1 MADLDLTDF
10 MKEGSGGDVA
20 KLDWLDVDEK
30 AYREADR
37 LPKQNLDIG
46 PDLAAL
52 WSHDESS
59 SLKFVPNK
67 GEAKTMA
74 DLSQLHGHVGKSED
88 LVRVARLAI
97 MQTTDPRKIGH
108 ALTSRFDSDTIRAGK
123 TALAGVLAE
132 RGLLGRFYIEA
143 ADFPDCAQG
152 GKSSAEFVRRFAGDA
167 KFVKA
172 KEACGGCVHRRQAI
186 AGGSSHCGVFHKE
199 IVLEVPYTEALATEV
214 EKLQAAKGKAVQ
226 ASVGAPRDRIRQAH
240 LSGTAQAAE
249 FTGQWQA
256 PQKPIDTSNV
266 SEKLVAVANLTKKRD
281 QAAQEKVAAEKA
293 RPIVEFLRREMLKGH
308 GPRALAHSLR
318 LAYDQRDLQE
328 TRAHWE
334 PLFREAGLYGVVYTT
349 QDSFDDCR
357 EGAGFLSKHASS
369 VKAVVAGKKCES
381 CIFAK
386 VGRCMMYG
394 RKLVRNASDIVT
406 AETVAAMVD
415 EHKIAG
421 RLPFNAQHYNWG
433 ATPAEALKTIHRVA
447 SMPQA
452 MPVDS
457 RMAIEQAFHG
467 NGPRQVQASELTKR
481 NIVKVA
487 RQYLNEGLYGEDLL
501 AALKHQFEVRDI
513 RAAVEDL
520 RPVVAEQGLQGIKYI
535 DPTAY
540 DDYGKGCKEA
550 ASKHRSRGS
559 VKYAKVGSKCGS
571 CVHQTRPG
579 FCSVLAK
586 QLVVE
591 PPYVNKAEEQRAILA
606 SGRSIEVPYE
616 ALMNNGLSM
625 MQEYE
630 LQHTASSIELNP
642 QSDLPDVGIEFGFHK
657 DVKL

>member
-10 MKEGSGGDVA
+10 MKEGSGADVA

-46 PDLAAL
+46 PDLAVL
-52 WSHDESS
+52 WSHDDSS
-59 SLKFVPNK
+59 SIKFVPNK
-67 GEAKTMA
+67 GEPKTMA
-74 DLSQLHGHVGKSED
+74 DLSQLHGPVGKSED

-97 MQTTDPRKIGH
+97 MQTTDPRRISH
-108 ALTSRFDSDTIRAGK
+108 ALTSRFDSDMIRAGK

-143 ADFPDCAQG
+143 SDFPDCSKG
-152 GKSSAEFVRRFAGDA
+152 GKSSAEFVRRFAGEA
-167 KFVKA
+167 KFVLA
-172 KEACGGCVHRRQAI
+172 KDSCEGCLHRRQAI
-186 AGGSSHCGVFHKE
+186 VGGSSHCSVFHKE
-199 IVLEVPYTEALATEV
+199 IVLEVPYTDALAAEV
-214 EKLQAAKGKAVQ
+214 ERLQSAKGKAVQ
-226 ASVGAPRDRIRQAH
+226 ASTGSPKERIRQAH
-240 LSGTAQAAE
+240 LAATSQGAG

-256 PQKPIDTSNV
+256 PPKPIDTSDV
-266 SEKLVAVANLTKKRD
+266 SNKLIAVANLTRKRD
-281 QAAQEKVAAEKA
+281 QEAQEKVATEKA

-308 GPRALAHSLR
+308 GAQSLAYSLR

-349 QDSFDDCR
+349 QESFDDCR
-357 EGAGFLSKHASS
+357 EGAGFLSKHSSS
-369 VKAVVAGKKCES
+369 VRAIVAGKKCDS
-381 CIFAK
+381 CIFSKA
-386 VGRCMMYG
+386 GRCLMYG
-394 RKLVRNASDIVT
+394 RKLVKAASDILT
-406 AETVAAMVD
+406 PETVAGMID

-433 ATPAEALKTIHRVA
+433 ASPAEALKSIHRVA

-452 MPVDS
+452 MPHDA
-457 RMAIEQAFHG
+457 RMAVERAFYG

-487 RQYLNEGLYGEDLL
+487 RQYLNEGLYGDDLL
-501 AALKHQFEVRDI
+501 AALKHRFEVRDLN
-513 RAAVEDL
+513 ASASDL
-520 RPVVAEQGLQGIKYI
+520 KPFVAEQGLQGIKYI
-535 DPTAY
+535 DPTVY

-571 CVHQTRPG
+571 CVHQSRPG

-591 PPYVNKAEEQRAILA
+591 PPYVDKAAEQRAILA
-606 SGRSIEVPYE
+606 SGRSVEVPYE
-616 ALMNNGLSM
+616 ALMNNGLTM

-630 LQHTASSIELNP
+630 LQHTANTIELH
-642 QSDLPDVGIEFGFHK
+642 QSSDLPDVDVEFGAHK
-657 DVKL
+657 VRL